1 MCTGVSRCLLLF
13 HTMLYSHVD
22 HAICTVTSEAKSVAF
37 TPPGARVHLPPL
49 ELSISAVPSKDF
61 WRHGRS
67 RSASGAHYKHRSG
80 SLTRLLEGKV
90 WVRCVWCIF
99 PKISPRSIPSPPEST
114 VHSPSAH
121 ISIHQHHSATIL
133 IGTSTG
139 IVCSEELMDLPQQRN
154 GNVL

>member
-67 RSASGAHYKHRSG
+67 RSASGAHYKHRSR

-90 WVRCVWCIF
+90 CLSVFGAFFQKPLLQAFQVHR
-99 PKISPRSIPSPPEST
+99 SPPCT
-114 VHSPSAH
+114 HHQHPSAP
-121 ISIHQHHSATIL
+121 SATIL